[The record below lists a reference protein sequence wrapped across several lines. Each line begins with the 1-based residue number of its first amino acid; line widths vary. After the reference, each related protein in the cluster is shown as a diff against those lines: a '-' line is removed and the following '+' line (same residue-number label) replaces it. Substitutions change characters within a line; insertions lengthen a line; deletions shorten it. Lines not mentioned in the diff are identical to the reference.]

1 MKRALLLLTVMMLT
15 FSIGAGAQLS
25 EPNDFGVTMGQVS
38 LIVKDVDANIKF
50 WTLLGGTPMKI
61 DGVDVMKFPS
71 LFMFLVPGNPVPQG
85 ARLTTEFC
93 ACPADGYEM
102 STINHIG
109 FNVADFAKF
118 REDFTKIGAHLEPLH
133 GAKER
138 SILFSPD
145 GVMLEIAS
153 SRTVMGKIGQMHV
166 HTFVNDVPPV
176 NRDHQVVG
184 YESFLW
190 YHHFFGTAPMRAQ
203 LGSGLGDDLP
213 GAKLR
218 ISETHL
224 PVVPTRGHAID
235 HIGFEVSHLE
245 AFCKKL
251 EAEGIKFDE
260 PYSTTRHKSFAS
272 AMMTDPWGTSIEL
285 TEGLYKF

>member
-1 MKRALLLLTVMMLT
+1 MKRTLLLLTLMTLT
-15 FSIGAGAQLS
+15 FSMGAKAQLE
-25 EPNDFGVTMGQVS
+25 EPNEAGVTMGQVS
-38 LIVKDVDANIKF
+38 LLVTDVDANLKF

-71 LFMFLVPGNPVPQG
+71 LFIFLVPGKPVPQG
-85 ARLTTEFC
+85 ARLTKEFC

-102 STINHIG
+102 STLNHMG
-109 FNVADFAKF
+109 FNVRDFPKFRADFT
-118 REDFTKIGAHLEPLH
+118 RIGAHMEDLH
-133 GAKER
+133 NAKER
-138 SILFSPD
+138 TLLFSPD
-145 GVMLEIAS
+145 GVMLEIAP
-153 SRTVMGKIGQMHV
+153 SRNVMGKVGEMHF
-166 HTFVNDVPPV
+166 HTFVNDTPPI

-184 YESFLW
+184 WESFLW
-190 YHHFFGTAPMRAQ
+190 YHRIFGTALMRVQ
-203 LGSGLGDDLP
+203 QGSGVGDDLP
-213 GAKLR
+213 GVKLR
-218 ISETHL
+218 ISETRL
-224 PVVPTRGHAID
+224 PIVPTRGHAID

-251 EAEGIKFDE
+251 EADGIKFDE